1 MRDLHEDSHL
11 VMRHYL
17 YHTASITAECFAE
30 VLSDHY
36 QMLFYLIITKS
47 FATIL
52 LSDQYKTLCCGY
64 SI

>member
-1 MRDLHEDSHL
+1 MLFHGVLEDNGMRDLHEDSHL

-47 FATIL
+47 YN
-52 LSDQYKTLCCGY
+52 S